1 MEHKR
6 YFKLSIV
13 FAIVLTL
20 SYAVQA
26 FDREQCSIVAGAL
39 YEAGKVNFLRDH
51 NGRPTDEFVDAWG
64 ISYEA
69 CNNLCAAKSDFVD
82 WDGFTNHLITWL
94 FPCLSLA
101 AYLLFQGSSV
111 WKNLQVLLLAIGSP
125 VLIIYSVTVTI
136 FNAYSIKKAFRKV
149 EEDNRR
155 LDRPPQIKLIKSARR
170 LLMASQSIP
179 IGSLNAFQRD
189 LAELVVNPENWQW
202 WAVVAEELTTAMG
215 GLTSSLVATFA
226 SFAFLLC
233 TLYILILEV
242 LKSDEFDANLGTDFG
257 ITGLWLWLVPVTL
270 GWSIVVGGASFPKGI
285 LGREYEKFEFQSLES
300 FERTVKDK
308 ALDLEPRTV
317 PESYGGFS
325 VIGSESEAGP
335 FFNYARAWS
344 HMRTSDRV
352 IEAFRNFTHR
362 QEQKIRTDGKQ
373 PWNNKDWE
381 ANLGGTQEQMLKY
394 ISANDK
400 DSLYLPLHS
409 NFSPGALANCM
420 KAAVIALTLD
430 WATTGG
436 SLLIAYMYVTIYPIS
451 AFAIFPNYYCH
462 Y

>member
-6 YFKLSIV
+6 YFKLSIA

-20 SYAVQA
+20 SAAVHA
-26 FDREQCSIVAGAL
+26 FDREQCSIVAGAF

-149 EEDNRR
+149 EEENRC

-179 IGSLNAFQRD
+179 IGSLNTFQND
-189 LAELVVNPENWQW
+189 LAELVVNPENWRW
-202 WAVVAEELTTAMG
+202 WAVVAEQFTTMME
-215 GLTSSLVATFA
+215 GLTSSLVGT
-226 SFAFLLC
+226 FAFLLW
-233 TLYILILEV
+233 TLCIFILEIST
-242 LKSDEFDANLGTDFG
+242 SDELDANLGTGFG

-270 GWSIVVGGASFPKGI
+270 GWSIVVGASFPKGI
-285 LGREYEKFEFQSLES
+285 SGREHDKIESQSPES
-300 FERTVKDK
+300 FERTLKDSG
-308 ALDLEPRTV
+308 LVLEPRTV

-335 FFNYARAWS
+335 VFNYARVWS
-344 HMRTSDRV
+344 HMRTSYHV

-373 PWNNKDWE
+373 PWNNNDWE
-381 ANLGGTQEQMLKY
+381 ANLGGNQEQMLKY

-409 NFSPGALANCM
+409 KFSPGVLTNCM
-420 KAAVIALTLD
+420 KAAVIALTLG

-436 SLLIAYMYVTIYPIS
+436 SLLITYMYVTTD
-451 AFAIFPNYYCH
+451 
-462 Y
+462 